1 MNLDGTQMSNVTS
14 IRGPKHLFCLALI
27 AILTGVPTAV
37 ANEPASF
44 AIILR
49 QLNQLERQ
57 AEASAR
63 LPHNDSSR
71 YHFDYTRF
79 RDDVQRMRQGIRDH
93 LSPQRAQPR
102 DPLPLSGDYRRETEA
117 NHESE

>member
-1 MNLDGTQMSNVTS
+1 MLN
-14 IRGPKHLFCLALI
+14 HLNRPPRQAQLLVLIFLLAPALSPPS
-27 AILTGVPTAV
+27 ATA
-37 ANEPASF
+37 AEPAHL
-44 AIILR
+44 ATLLR
-49 QLNQLERQ
+49 QLDQIERQ

-63 LPHNDSSR
+63 LPRDDTSR

-102 DPLPLSGDYRRETEA
+102 DPLPLSGDYRREAEA
-117 NHESE
+117 RHEPE

>member
-1 MNLDGTQMSNVTS
+1 MNLDGTQMSKLTS
-14 IRGPKHLFCLALI
+14 TRGQQHLFGLVLI
-27 AILTGVPTAV
+27 AIVTGVPTAV
-37 ANEPASF
+37 ANEPASL
-44 AIILR
+44 AILLR
-49 QLNQLERQ
+49 QLDQIERQ

-63 LPHNDSSR
+63 LPRDDTSR

-102 DPLPLSGDYRRETEA
+102 DLLPLSGDYRREAEA
-117 NHESE
+117 RHEPE

>member
-14 IRGPKHLFCLALI
+14 IRGPKHLICLALI

-37 ANEPASF
+37 AYETTSL
-44 AIILR
+44 AILLR
-49 QLNQLERQ
+49 QLDQLERQ

-63 LPHNDSSR
+63 LPHDDTSR

-102 DPLPLSGDYRRETEA
+102 DPLPLSGDYRRGTEV
-117 NHESE
+117 NHEPE

>member
-1 MNLDGTQMSNVTS
+1 MDCLHTVSRQVLIIIALLLISPLAYPSGTTPEATRMM
-14 IRGPKHLFCLALI
+14 GL
-27 AILTGVPTAV
+27 
-37 ANEPASF
+37 
-44 AIILR
+44 LR
-49 QLNQLERQ
+49 QLDLIERQ

-63 LPHNDSSR
+63 LPRDDTSR

-117 NHESE
+117 NHEPE

>member
-1 MNLDGTQMSNVTS
+1 MY
-14 IRGPKHLFCLALI
+14 CLHAVSRQVLIIIALLLI
-27 AILTGVPTAV
+27 APFAYPSGTTPEATRMTGL
-37 ANEPASF
+37 
-44 AIILR
+44 LR
-49 QLNQLERQ
+49 QLDQIERQ

-63 LPHNDSSR
+63 LPRDETSR

-102 DPLPLSGDYRRETEA
+102 DPLPLSGDYRREAEA
-117 NHESE
+117 RREPE